1 MGSDTLVT
9 ESYSGR
15 VRKVLILTLILNSAV
30 ALAKVIY
37 GYKTDSIAMTS
48 DGFHS
53 FFDGVS
59 NVVGLIGTW
68 IASHPP
74 DERHPYGHKKYETLF
89 TIMIAVMIFFT
100 CLQILKKVYLSF
112 FENHGTIVTLTSFA
126 VMLLTIGVNVFVM
139 FYESRKGKEIGSD
152 FLVADAKH
160 TKSDIFASISVI
172 ISLVFTRMGYRYA
185 DSIVGIIIAFFIA
198 KIGYQIVKEA
208 SEILVDTICIDT
220 YAVEVVVNSV
230 DGVRGCHDI
239 RTRGAVN
246 SVYLDLHALVDR
258 NLSTEKSH
266 RIADNIE
273 EKIKEKFPS
282 VVDIVVHIEPES

>member
-1 MGSDTLVT
+1 MGSDILTT
-9 ESYSGR
+9 KDYSGQ

-30 ALAKVIY
+30 AFAKVMY
-37 GYKTDSIAMTS
+37 GYMTNSIAMTS

-89 TIMIAVMIFFT
+89 TIMIAVMIFFA
-100 CLQILKKVYLSF
+100 CLQILKKAYLSF
-112 FENHGTIVTLTSFA
+112 FENHQTIVTQTSFA
-126 VMLLTIGVNVFVM
+126 VMLLTMGVNVFVM
-139 FYESRKGKEIGSD
+139 FYESRKGKQLGSD
-152 FLVADAKH
+152 FLVADAMH

-172 ISLVFTRMGYRYA
+172 ISLIFTRVGYRYA
-185 DSIVGIIIAFFIA
+185 DSIVGIIIVFFIA
-198 KIGYQIVKEA
+198 RIGYQIVKKA

-239 RTRGAVN
+239 RTRGSVN

-258 NLSTEKSH
+258 NLSTEKAH